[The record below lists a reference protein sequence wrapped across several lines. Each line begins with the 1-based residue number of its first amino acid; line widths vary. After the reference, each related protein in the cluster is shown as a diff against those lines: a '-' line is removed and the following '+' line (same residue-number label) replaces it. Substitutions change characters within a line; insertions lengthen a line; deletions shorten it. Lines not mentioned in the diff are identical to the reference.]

1 MSVMMTS
8 RCNISYYRYRR
19 AILINF
25 HRCFLQRE
33 RNKNTS
39 TILSHQHNYSSSS
52 STKPQYKVAK
62 ITEDG
67 NVDLTTLSINEILQ
81 RGVHA
86 RDLFTLA
93 LSSSQEQQ
101 QSSNNPF
108 QSSRLK
114 RSPSAILPRNNDIII
129 SFGSIRAVIGPQ
141 EGILFDAHKPTIQLL
156 AQEIGRS
163 FRLHSHISIQNLTH
177 KDHSSETNST
187 KQDAFEFIF
196 LEEILREV
204 SLTYTR
210 RLQLY
215 EPIVDAVVTRVSN
228 DMYAASGV
236 HRLVPVKDSLQDFE
250 MQVKSALKCLT
261 DLLEDDQD
269 MLGMLLTE
277 KMEARQI
284 GTQIEHMRHESVELL
299 LEEYTRQLTNVLQE
313 TNFLLKKVQ
322 SQQELVAISL
332 DAFRNRMIRMN
343 LYLSIASVGIASST
357 AIAGYYGM
365 NLIHG
370 LEDNPTAF
378 INVVSGTTFA
388 GLLFGGG
395 CIAYIRGASSNAR
408 SMERLREI
416 EVIDGALSPTKMGA
430 LDYTMKI
437 LAENKVAMTKHDFRD
452 KMMASDQLGM
462 IPEKELDLLFGALD
476 ITKDGFI
483 STNDFRSLADLGR
496 KVNLEIQSDGDG
508 K

>member
-1 MSVMMTS
+1 
-8 RCNISYYRYRR
+8 
-19 AILINF
+19 
-25 HRCFLQRE
+25 
-33 RNKNTS
+33 
-39 TILSHQHNYSSSS
+39 
-52 STKPQYKVAK
+52 
-62 ITEDG
+62 
-67 NVDLTTLSINEILQ
+67 
-81 RGVHA
+81 
-86 RDLFTLA
+86 
-93 LSSSQEQQ
+93 
-101 QSSNNPF
+101 
-108 QSSRLK
+108 
-114 RSPSAILPRNNDIII
+114 
-129 SFGSIRAVIGPQ
+129 
-141 EGILFDAHKPTIQLL
+141 
-156 AQEIGRS
+156 
-163 FRLHSHISIQNLTH
+163 
-177 KDHSSETNST
+177 
-187 KQDAFEFIF
+187 
-196 LEEILREV
+196 
-204 SLTYTR
+204 
-210 RLQLY
+210 
-215 EPIVDAVVTRVSN
+215 
-228 DMYAASGV
+228 MYAASGV